1 MRLASKAA
9 IVVGAGRTLGETIG
23 NGRATTILFAR
34 EGARVMLVDRDLE
47 SSCEAMA
54 AACVKEYG
62 RIDIL
67 HNNVGIGAGDAG
79 ITRLREDAWNRIL
92 DVNLKAMFQT
102 CKHVLPTM
110 REQHSG
116 AIVNISSIAAV
127 AAVGMVAY
135 KVSKA
140 ASMRSRTRLPRPE
153 PGTASAPTRSCQA

>member
-54 AACVKEYG
+54 AAC
-62 RIDIL
+62 
-67 HNNVGIGAGDAG
+67 A
-79 ITRLREDAWNRIL
+79 
-92 DVNLKAMFQT
+92 KAMFQT

-110 REQHSG
+110 REQHS
-116 AIVNISSIAAV
+116 A
-127 AAVGMVAY
+127 
-135 KVSKA
+135 
-140 ASMRSRTRLPRPE
+140 RS
-153 PGTASAPTRSCQA
+153 